1 MARYV
6 VTQLV
11 GLGLALWLTLTVTVS
26 ARSAQIVVMSN
37 NGAGSRIT
45 IAGDIELTDAVA
57 LQRKTAALTKALVVL
72 RSSGGNAAA
81 GISIGRYIRKK
92 GFLTLVP
99 AKASCA
105 SACAL
110 AWLGGT
116 RRFMA
121 ADARIGFHSA
131 YRLGSG
137 RARRLASANRSIA
150 AYVTG
155 LGLPPQAVDY
165 VTSAPPEHIYWLSL
179 AAARAVGL
187 GARRYTGDRSVAAS
201 PQQRH
206 APLTIQQAT
215 DYPGNDIGWLKQSTV
230 LDCLVACSEDTG
242 CKAFTFVTYRNECWL
257 KNETGSAE
265 PRAGVVSGVK

>member
-1 MARYV
+1 MARHV
-6 VTQLV
+6 LTQLV
-11 GLGLALWLTLTVTVS
+11 GLGLGLWLTLTVTVS
-26 ARSAQIVVMSN
+26 ARAAQIVVTSTA
-37 NGAGSRIT
+37 GAGARIT
-45 IAGDIELTDAVA
+45 ITGDLELTDAIA
-57 LQRKTAALTKALVVL
+57 LQRKTAAVTEAVVVL

-81 GISIGRYIRKK
+81 GVSIGRYIRKK
-92 GFLTLVP
+92 GFLTVVP
-99 AKASCA
+99 AEAGCA

-110 AWLGGT
+110 AWLGGV

-121 ADARIGFHSA
+121 ADARIGFHAA

-137 RARRLASANRSIA
+137 RARRLASANARIA
-150 AYVTG
+150 EYVTG
-155 LGLPPQAVDY
+155 LGLSPQAVDY
-165 VTSAPPEHIYWLSL
+165 VTSAPPERMYWLSL

-187 GARRYTGDRSVAAS
+187 GARPYNGDRSVA
-201 PQQRH
+201 RRRD
-206 APLTIQQAT
+206 APMTIHQAT
-215 DYPGNDIGWLKQSTV
+215 DYPGNDIGRLKQSTL